1 MAISLSRFSLN
12 LQTSQIKEAMKRNP
26 FSIEIGSRDEL
37 RAVQVALSFI
47 DGIREI
53 IGVSYPFVL
62 CVFMRGRRLPLHY
75 SPGSFKEYSPRE
87 YDLGVRYTFPHFV
100 SAFEGILFPKKR
112 KEVKTIMKN
121 VVEVKIKR
129 DGEQQLLSIEILD
142 KDLAKLFENEDTET
156 SEKYVDV
163 DGEGLEFY
171 SLKDKLSRLSRKFNE
186 TEAQGRPITLRKY
199 GSSLVSEEEGEKKF
213 NLSILRSVDIED
225 GVTVDLDGLIL
236 KEDFAAWSE
245 SLANFVN
252 FAYQEFVV
260 ERDRE
265 VKATVTIEY

>member
-1 MAISLSRFSLN
+1 
-12 LQTSQIKEAMKRNP
+12 
-26 FSIEIGSRDEL
+26 
-37 RAVQVALSFI
+37 
-47 DGIREI
+47 
-53 IGVSYPFVL
+53 
-62 CVFMRGRRLPLHY
+62 
-75 SPGSFKEYSPRE
+75 
-87 YDLGVRYTFPHFV
+87 
-100 SAFEGILFPKKR
+100 
-112 KEVKTIMKN
+112 MKN